1 MMDTS
6 SDILTVVET
15 ATYLKIPVS
24 SVYKLA
30 QEGRIPAQKVG
41 RHWRFSRMTLDQWI
55 SGGLHFDAKNPEKSP
70 KGLDFS

>member
-1 MMDTS
+1 MKTV
-6 SDILTVVET
+6 SDIFTVEET
-15 ATYLKIPVS
+15 ANYLKIPVS

-41 RHWRFSRMTLDQWI
+41 RHWRFNRTALDQWI
-55 SGGLHFDAKNPEKSP
+55 SGNYRFHGKEGNDTD